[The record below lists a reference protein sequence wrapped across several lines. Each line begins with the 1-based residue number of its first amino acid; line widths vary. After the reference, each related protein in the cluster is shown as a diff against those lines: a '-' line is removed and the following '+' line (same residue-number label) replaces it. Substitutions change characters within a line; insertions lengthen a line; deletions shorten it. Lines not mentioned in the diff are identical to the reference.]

1 LHSQE
6 DFHMTIRSLLLIAA
20 VLVVLPAMVW
30 AGPISG
36 FSQTDRVPDIPGMA
50 TVADLDLGSG
60 GLARFLYLTA
70 GPNLEM
76 DPVFARID
84 AVPEPATLSLI
95 GGGLILVAL
104 LHRKPRR

>member
-1 LHSQE
+1 
-6 DFHMTIRSLLLIAA
+6 MTIRSLLLIAA
-20 VLVVLPAMVW
+20 VLVVLPAAVW

-36 FSQTDRVPDIPGMA
+36 FYTNRSGARHPRYGHGYRPDLVKPGV
-50 TVADLDLGSG
+50 T
-60 GLARFLYLTA
+60 GLQILYLTA